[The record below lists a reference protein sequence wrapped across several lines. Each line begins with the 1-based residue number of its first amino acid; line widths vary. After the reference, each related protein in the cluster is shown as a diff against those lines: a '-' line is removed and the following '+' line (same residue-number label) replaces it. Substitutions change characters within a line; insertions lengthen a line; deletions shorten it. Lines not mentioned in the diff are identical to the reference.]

1 MPRTVNSS
9 GAREGSGRQL
19 QHSATA
25 GVEPWLGKKRHRAAA
40 GSAAAAAATEAATEA
55 EAEAAAEVGAP
66 ASGTSAALGV
76 SSIRS
81 FAGIPLVPA
90 AAAAA
95 CDGSAAP
102 I

>member
-40 GSAAAAAATEAATEA
+40 GSAAAAAATEA
-55 EAEAAAEVGAP
+55 EAAAEVGAP